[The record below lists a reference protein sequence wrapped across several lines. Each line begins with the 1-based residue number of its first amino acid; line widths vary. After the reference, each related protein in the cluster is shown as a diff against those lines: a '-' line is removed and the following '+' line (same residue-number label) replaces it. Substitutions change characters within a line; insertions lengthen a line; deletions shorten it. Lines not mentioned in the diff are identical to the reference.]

1 MPIKTTEPARAGS
14 PTADRAAALL
24 GNAGPIPAPAPGPAY
39 AAGPGHAAGPA
50 LYSTAPAD
58 GPGGQHFA
66 VAATCCGPFPEG
78 SVVPVD
84 AWPPGT
90 EFDRLVA
97 SGAIR
102 AASYE
107 DMGRLAANGNPEPLR
122 PATMIVPTSNP
133 EAMQRAIQQFGAML
147 GIGPAPL
154 G

>member
-1 MPIKTTEPARAGS
+1 MPIKNSEPARGGS
-14 PTADRAAALL
+14 ATADRAAALL
-24 GNAGPIPAPAPGPAY
+24 GNAAPAPAPGPAP
-39 AAGPGHAAGPA
+39 GPAPAHNPA

-58 GPGGQHFA
+58 GPGGQHYA

-78 SVVPVD
+78 SVVPAD

-90 EFDRLVA
+90 EFDRLVG

-102 AASYE
+102 PASYE
-107 DMGRLAANGNPEPLR
+107 DMGRLAADGNPEPLR
-122 PATMIVPTSNP
+122 PASMIVPTSNP

-147 GIGPAPL
+147 GVGPAPL